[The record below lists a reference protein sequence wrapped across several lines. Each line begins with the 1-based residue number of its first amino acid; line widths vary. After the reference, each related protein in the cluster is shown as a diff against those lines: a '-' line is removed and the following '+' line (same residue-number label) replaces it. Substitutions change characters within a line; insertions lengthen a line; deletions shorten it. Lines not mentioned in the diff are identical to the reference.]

1 MAGVRIVVDVEKDRR
16 LELAGAGDS
25 GVEVVHLEPEQHT
38 IADGA
43 GRVTHGT
50 VMVIDLPSVK
60 LQDQT
65 VGTPLAAVELGIPQ
79 TLILG
84 SAMAAHAS
92 KKTLVEAAG
101 GLNVVAIDQGL
112 GAHGSNDSSSA
123 TAPRFGNGA
132 RRVAACRPRCPWL
145 RLRCPSH
152 HGSRVSPQQPVR

>member
-65 VGTPLAAVELGIPQ
+65 VGAPLAGVELGIPQ
-79 TLILG
+79 ALILG
-84 SAMAAHAS
+84 SAMAAHAPQ
-92 KKTLVEAAG
+92 KPLVEAAG
-101 GLNVVAIDQGL
+101 GLNVAAIDQGL

-132 RRVAACRPRCPWL
+132 ARRGMSAALSVAAPPLSVAQRQ
-145 RLRCPSH
+145 
-152 HGSRVSPQQPVR
+152 RVSPQQPVR